1 MEPSWRSLAIKN
13 VRLLV
18 CVSQPVQIL
27 RRIEWPIA
35 VYDDVRARYGWI
47 VARAGVRVSYIE
59 VLGHVTVDTG
69 LSPSD
74 SHLEAIMT
82 GLVQAERRKF
92 LRGL

>member
-1 MEPSWRSLAIKN
+1 MR
-13 VRLLV
+13 
-18 CVSQPVQIL
+18 
-27 RRIEWPIA
+27 
-35 VYDDVRARYGWI
+35 I

-74 SHLEAIMT
+74 SHLEAITT